1 MTGTT
6 LSFQADIATYALNS
20 MTHTQR
26 QFRKNPSSTN
36 WRMVLRSML
45 VYQQVTTARTFDK
58 QGKIINAVTALPMG
72 DWDEAIVQAALGMTI
87 SEVI

>member
-1 MTGTT
+1 MTVTA

-45 VYQQVTTARTFDK
+45 VYQQVTTARIDK
-58 QGKIINAVTALPMG
+58 QRKIIDAVTALPMG
-72 DWDEAIVQAALGMTI
+72 DWDEAIVQAVLGMTI

>member
-1 MTGTT
+1 MTVTT
-6 LSFQADIATYALNS
+6 LSFQADIATYASNS

-45 VYQQVTTARTFDK
+45 VYQQVTTARIDK
-58 QGKIINAVTALPMG
+58 QRKIIDAVTPLPMG

>member
-1 MTGTT
+1 MTVTA

-45 VYQQVTTARTFDK
+45 VYQQVTTARIDK
-58 QGKIINAVTALPMG
+58 QRKIIDAVTALPMG

>member
-1 MTGTT
+1 MTVTP

-36 WRMVLRSML
+36 WQMVLRSML
-45 VYQQVTTARTFDK
+45 VYQQVTTARIDK
-58 QGKIINAVTALPMG
+58 QRKIIDAVTALPMG
-72 DWDEAIVQAALGMTI
+72 DWDEAIVQAVLGMTI

>member
-1 MTGTT
+1 
-6 LSFQADIATYALNS
+6 

-36 WRMVLRSML
+36 WQMVLRSML
-45 VYQQVTTARTFDK
+45 VYQQVTTARIDK
-58 QGKIINAVTALPMG
+58 QRKIIDAVTALPMG
-72 DWDEAIVQAALGMTI
+72 DWDEAIVQAVLGMTI